1 METRLKEASSQGI
14 TKAII
19 ATKPSVKTN
28 LKCFE
33 VDEVTK
39 MLELF

>member
-14 TKAII
+14 KKAII
-19 ATKPSVKTN
+19 SEKPTIKTDW
-28 LKCFE
+28 KCFV
-33 VDEVTK
+33 VDEVVK

>member
-14 TKAII
+14 KKAII
-19 ATKPSVKTN
+19 AQKPSTKTE

-33 VDEVTK
+33 VDEVEK
-39 MLELF
+39 MIELF